1 MARVLLIALA
11 AGAVWYGWRYLR
23 RQQVRVAEALK
34 KAEGSLAEKET
45 VHLEKDPT
53 TGVYRPND
61 RQE

>member
-23 RQQVRVAEALK
+23 IQQARVAEALK
-34 KAEGSLAEKET
+34 KAEGSLAEKDT
-45 VHLEKDPT
+45 VHLEKDPK